1 MSLAIPV
8 SFAQGSK
15 RAKEYDSIEDRDRD
29 NPKAR
34 DEWFM
39 RGRTVPE
46 GESPAM
52 LRYQAYQQKIQSE
65 TLQFSARGGNCS
77 ASCGLEWMGLPDNGI
92 CCLAGRRDEVRLGCD
107 NDPVAAYAV
116 RKLHHCGDGN
126 RRYLEPEHH
135 GNDDGSVGNEECQ
148 HIGSRSDSKVL
159 QWAVPWAPQHTHQIS
174 C

>member
-1 MSLAIPV
+1 VSLAIPV

-52 LRYQAYQQKIQSE
+52 LRYQAYQQKIQ
-65 TLQFSARGGNCS
+65 LRNIAILR
-77 ASCGLEWMGLPDNGI
+77 ASG
-92 CCLAGRRDEVRLGCD
+92 
-107 NDPVAAYAV
+107 
-116 RKLHHCGDGN
+116 
-126 RRYLEPEHH
+126 
-135 GNDDGSVGNEECQ
+135 
-148 HIGSRSDSKVL
+148 
-159 QWAVPWAPQHTHQIS
+159 
-174 C
+174 